1 MERHFTYRVDK
12 AEADLT
18 IKEFLRSRGYSRQ
31 VLGQLKQTE
40 NGIQKNGAA
49 ACMWEH
55 LSEGDRLDVRLVEE
69 QASIQIEPVHL
80 PFDIV
85 YEDDDLMVVN
95 KPADMPVHPSMNNH
109 GNTLA
114 NAVAWYCQDKGEPFV
129 YRCINRLDRNTTG
142 LLILAKH
149 TLSAAVLYG
158 QMRERNIHRTYLAL
172 VKGRIEKAGTV
183 DLPIGRCE
191 GSAIE
196 RRVDPEGG
204 ERAVTHYKPLQ
215 WGDGW
220 TLVQCELETGR
231 THQIRVHMSYIGHPL
246 PGDFLYC
253 PGDHSMERQP
263 LHSWKLRFTHP
274 ITGQLMEFEQ
284 PLPEDMG
291 KYMDCDKAAVCCAG
305 AARSAENQSCL
316 ENEKGGTDREIS
328 DDS

>member
-1 MERHFTYRVDK
+1 MKRHFTYLVDEK
-12 AEADLT
+12 HTGLT
-18 IKEFLRSRGYSRQ
+18 IKEFLRGIGYSRQ
-31 VLGQLKQTE
+31 VLGQLKE
-40 NGIQKNGAA
+40 MADGIRKGGAV
-49 ACMWEH
+49 ACMWER

-69 QASIQIEPVHL
+69 KISVQIEPVYL

-114 NAVAWYCQDKGEPFV
+114 NAVAWYCQEKGESFV

-149 TLSAAVLYG
+149 TLSAAILYR

-191 GSAIE
+191 GSAIR
-196 RRVDPEGG
+196 RRVDLEKG
-204 ERAVTHYKPLQ
+204 ERAVTHYKPLK

-231 THQIRVHMSYIGHPL
+231 THQIRVHMSYTGHPL

-274 ITGQLMEFEQ
+274 ITGQPMEFEQ
-284 PLPEDMG
+284 PLPEDMR
-291 KYMDCDKAAVCCAG
+291 KYMNFDKTAVCCAG
-305 AARSAENQSCL
+305 AAHDA
-316 ENEKGGTDREIS
+316 
-328 DDS
+328 